1 MKIATVAETKT
12 RLSSLIADVEAGG
25 DVLITRR
32 GQPVAR
38 LVAEPG
44 APGFGW
50 SALRNWVE
58 APPTEG
64 LSVAQMR
71 EQDLL

>member
-1 MKIATVAETKT
+1 MKTASVAETKT
-12 RLSSLIADVEAGG
+12 RLSSLIADVEAGD

-44 APGFGW
+44 AAGFGW
-50 SALRNWVE
+50 AALRAWVDA
-58 APPTEG
+58 APAEG
-64 LSVAQMR
+64 LTVARMR

>member
-12 RLSSLIADVEAGG
+12 RLSTLIADVEAGN

-50 SALRNWVE
+50 AALRAWVAE
-58 APPTEG
+58 APAQG
-64 LSVAQMR
+64 LAVAQMR
-71 EQDLL
+71 ERDLL

>member
-12 RLSSLIADVEAGG
+12 RLSSLIADVEAGD

-38 LVAEPG
+38 LVAEPR
-44 APGFGW
+44 ASGFGW
-50 SALRNWVE
+50 SALRNWVD
-58 APPTEG
+58 APPMEG